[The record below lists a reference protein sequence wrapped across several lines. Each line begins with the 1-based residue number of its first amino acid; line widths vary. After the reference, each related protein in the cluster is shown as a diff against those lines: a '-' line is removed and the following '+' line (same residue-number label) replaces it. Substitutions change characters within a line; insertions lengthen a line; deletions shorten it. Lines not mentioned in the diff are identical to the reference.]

1 MHSLLETLRPMVP
14 TDFNLEALRAIEP
27 PSENSPDSCYLSALI
42 LPEDQLD
49 PDVELFQKLVTFVE
63 LQMKKMEDHVNANR
77 SKMCLSNMVPCM
89 VEKSNV
95 SIFDLRRVSLDIY
108 YVAPFVVC
116 RLSCLLLTQLCTAPS
131 FSRHPGHSKMEGLG
145 SSFLIGIRSL

>member
-14 TDFNLEALRAIEP
+14 TDFNLEVLRAIEP
-27 PSENSPDSCYLSALI
+27 PSENAPDSCYLSALI
-42 LPEDQLD
+42 LPEDHLD

-116 RLSCLLLTQLCTAPS
+116 PVFFLHNYVP
-131 FSRHPGHSKMEGLG
+131 HPAFQGIHGIPRWKVLG
-145 SSFLIGIRSL
+145 AHF